1 MSHVTLASLLTDYG
15 VSDEPEPVAVAAPP
29 VIRTPDGM
37 VPDMGFER
45 LPETS
50 TNVLEDA
57 FKRGFEEGQREA
69 EARMAHDL
77 GEQRAAAEMKLDQ
90 ARKTWAADF
99 GQVLAQELIAG
110 VEKMHGMLADS
121 FVAVLVPIIRD
132 EARSDAVRKIAEA
145 IRTTAPSDWDGPIV
159 IEGPADLV
167 SALQDQLGDMKAIVE
182 PRTRDMMDIKVT
194 INETI
199 LETQLEAWGD
209 AVKRILS

>member
-15 VSDEPEPVAVAAPP
+15 VSDEPDMPEVAPAP
-29 VIRTPDGM
+29 IIHGSDGM
-37 VPDMGFER
+37 TPNVGFER
-45 LPETS
+45 LPESSTS
-50 TNVLEDA
+50 VLEDY

-77 GEQRAAAEMKLDQ
+77 GEQQAAAEMKLDQ

-99 GQVLAQELIAG
+99 GQVLAQELVVG
-110 VEKMHGMLADS
+110 VENMHNVLADS
-121 FVAVLVPIIRD
+121 FVDVLVPIIRD
-132 EARSDAVRKIAEA
+132 EARSDAVRRIAEA
-145 IRTTAPSDWDGPIV
+145 IRTTAPSDWDGPIIV
-159 IEGPADLV
+159 EGPADLV
-167 SALQDQLGDMKAIVE
+167 KALQENLGDMKAIVE
-182 PRTRDMMDIKVT
+182 PRTRDGLDISVR